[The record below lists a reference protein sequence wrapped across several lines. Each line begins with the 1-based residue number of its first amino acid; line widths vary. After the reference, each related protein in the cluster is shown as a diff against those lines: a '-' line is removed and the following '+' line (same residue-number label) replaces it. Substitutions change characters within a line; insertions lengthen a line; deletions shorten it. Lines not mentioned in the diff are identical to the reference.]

1 MQISYNNSSTNF
13 KAVRNTMADR
23 NTEILLE
30 KLSKRSHISDLVRL
44 SHEQEANPVDVYFR
58 KNFLGLW
65 QGIIYKPGV
74 AEKKVMVK
82 WPFADTF
89 KFTEK
94 VINKA
99 EELKKHIFP
108 AL

>member
-13 KAVRNTMADR
+13 KAIRNTMADK
-23 NTEILLE
+23 NTEKLLQ
-30 KLSKRSHISDLVRL
+30 KLSKKSQISDLV
-44 SHEQEANPVDVYFR
+44 SHSHKQEANPVDVYFR

-65 QGIIYKPGV
+65 QGIIYKPGE
-74 AEKKVMVK
+74 AKKISMTK
-82 WPFADTF
+82 WPFVDTF

>member
-13 KAVRNTMADR
+13 KAIRNTMGDR
-23 NTEILLE
+23 NTENLLRE
-30 KLSKRSHISDLVRL
+30 LSKRSRISDLVRR

-58 KNFLGLW
+58 KNSLGLW
-65 QGIIYKPGV
+65 QGIIYKPGE
-74 AEKKVMVK
+74 AKKISMTK